1 MHGVTG
7 FVESAALLVFAAFV
21 LVTICSRI
29 GVPSI
34 VGYIL
39 AGTVIGPAGLG
50 LLAENAALT
59 SIGEIGVVLLLFA
72 LGLEFSFE
80 KLVRLRKHVFGLG
93 AVQVAVMTITVS
105 LVASLIF
112 DLAPVPAIL
121 IGGAVAM
128 SSTAMCLKV
137 LASANALGSAQGRL
151 VIAVLLFQDLESV
164 SKPERGWMAGARCDS
179 RWVLKPIWSTSCG
192 RRAPGGSIAGII
204 CATEAT

>member
-29 GVPSI
+29 SVPSI

-39 AGTVIGPAGLG
+39 AGIIIGPAGLG
-50 LLAENAALT
+50 LIAESAALS

-80 KLVRLRKHVFGLG
+80 KIVTLRKHVFGLG
-93 AVQVAVMTITVS
+93 AVQVAVTTITVS

-112 DLAPVPAIL
+112 DLAPLPAIL
-121 IGGAVAM
+121 IAGPLP
-128 SSTAMCLKV
+128 CHPRPC
-137 LASANALGSAQGRL
+137 ASRCSQ
-151 VIAVLLFQDLESV
+151 
-164 SKPERGWMAGARCDS
+164 ARTLWDRPKGVWPLQCFCFKTWQLS
-179 RWVLKPIWSTSCG
+179 HSCFCTI
-192 RRAPGGSIAGII
+192 R
-204 CATEAT
+204 